1 MRYLCKEALLD
12 MLYFVR
18 KQAIFIEETTAQTTS
33 VEDFLRTQ
41 NGMILYNSTCMCLQT
56 IGETLRK
63 VDDLTKRQFLPIFY
77 PQIPWKSIYGLRN
90 IISHEYEDTDPDE
103 IYRTIK
109 NNISE
114 VIATVNTIISDVQK
128 GRHDD
133 FLNSHNK
140 DN

>member
-63 VDDLTKRQFLPIFY
+63 VDDLTKRQFLSIYY

-114 VIATVNTIISDVQK
+114 LIATVNTIISDVQK
-128 GRHDD
+128 GKHDD
-133 FLNSHNK
+133 FLNSYNK

>member
-41 NGMILYNSTCMCLQT
+41 SGMILYNSTCMCLQT

-63 VDDLTKRQFLPIFY
+63 VDDLTKRQFLSIYY

-114 VIATVNTIISDVQK
+114 LIATVNTIISDVQK
-128 GRHDD
+128 GKHDD
-133 FLNSHNK
+133 FLNSYNK